1 MADKALI
8 DSQGITISYKLPS
21 ESTYEEVLE
30 VTDSPLPT
38 KKRDLDDITTVK
50 STHKETAAAGVIS
63 SDDLA
68 YELLMISGSAQQ
80 TLLDTYFE
88 SGQMIDWKVELPDA
102 AKTTYTFQGTITE
115 LSPVRAANKKNRFKL
130 TIGVNGKVTK
140 TKTPVGP

>member
-8 DSQGITISYKLPS
+8 DSQGITISYKEAS
-21 ESTYEEVLE
+21 ASTFEEVLE

-38 KKRDLDDITTVK
+38 KKREVDDITTVK

-80 TLLDTYFE
+80 TALDEHFE
-88 SGQMIDWKVELPDA
+88 AGTMLDWKVVLPDA
-102 AKTTYTFQGTITE
+102 LQTTYTFSGTITE
-115 LSPVRAANKKNRFKL
+115 LSPVRAANKKNRFRL
-130 TIGVNGKVTK
+130 TIAVNGKVTK
-140 TKTPVGP
+140 TDTTVP